1 MRRLNKIILVLFI
14 PLLSFTVHKYYI
26 SITKIDYI
34 KEEKAVQVTMRFF
47 IDDIERTLQNRYDI
61 VLQLATDDENEKTD
75 FYLKKYISQKFK
87 IKIND
92 ESQDF
97 YFLGKEY
104 TNEHILLYL
113 EINNVDNINKFEV
126 QNSMLIEEFSEQEN
140 YIKIDINKVKKTF
153 ILKKGNYKEML
164 KF

>member
-75 FYLKKYISQKFK
+75 FYLKKYMSQKFK
-87 IKIND
+87 IKINN
-92 ESQDF
+92 ELRDF
-97 YFLGKEY
+97 NFLGKEY

-113 EINNVDNINKFEV
+113 EINNVENINQLEV
-126 QNSMLIEEFSEQEN
+126 QNNMLIEEFSEQEN